1 MKWSNSSR
9 NAKNFFLN
17 FFFYFDGLPQVINQ
31 IFHFQPIDIGSHMR
45 NLAFKWGFCFCLDP
59 RYSTFPRSFSRPTEQ
74 VNCTLSISALKY
86 LLLYL
91 LKYMCIFWN
100 MFMHADLMVGC
111 LPAWQRG
118 GGSCPPGFHCVFGYC
133 KPGMKPDGNLGYD
146 YQVIFNQFVQLKQA
160 WRVVFPP
167 TRNASCFIVALVLII
182 NRYFESTMKPDLND
196 LLI

>member
-59 RYSTFPRSFSRPTEQ
+59 HYSTFPRSFSRPTEQ

-100 MFMHADLMVGC
+100 MFMQIWWWDACLRGKGVEDLVR
-111 LPAWQRG
+111 LASIVFLATASLAWSRTEILDMITRW
-118 GGSCPPGFHCVFGYC
+118 YLT
-133 KPGMKPDGNLGYD
+133 NL
-146 YQVIFNQFVQLKQA
+146 F
-160 WRVVFPP
+160 
-167 TRNASCFIVALVLII
+167 S
-182 NRYFESTMKPDLND
+182 
-196 LLI
+196 